1 MGEKIALGTHA
12 CVDWECAWDADV
24 LCTLA
29 QNYEIKKEELREMEK
44 ITSER
49 DLVIAV
55 LDYMRNGSG
64 GELIPESSAIVEYF
78 AKKFPYR
85 TTLGG
90 TATRAA
96 IVLSRLGYPS
106 VLQLC
111 CYNST
116 IRDLL
121 PELVHGVSA
130 NPNSTERVYPHVSI
144 TYPKNIHISVND
156 IDFVTSRE
164 NRVLM
169 SRDVDSV
176 EMPIDENFGKY
187 LKDAKVFLLGCFN
200 EVVDFEILKDRMGKC
215 RKFLSDMPEGSIVL
229 FEDGCYHIK
238 EYRSYVHEQ
247 LREHIDILSM
257 NEDELQQYV
266 GHRINLQNPAQV
278 LLTIQQVY
286 AAVRVPTLFVHSSLW
301 AISYG
306 ENAFRY
312 KESLESGI
320 AMAATRF
327 RFGDEFGWDEYNRA
341 NALEPQITGA
351 KFAEKIQGL
360 SDKVCCV
367 PCKNLSFVENPTVVG
382 LGDTFAGGMLMKLS
396 EL

>member
-1 MGEKIALGTHA
+1 M
-12 CVDWECAWDADV
+12 
-24 LCTLA
+24 
-29 QNYEIKKEELREMEK
+29 
-44 ITSER
+44 
-49 DLVIAV
+49 
-55 LDYMRNGSG
+55 
-64 GELIPESSAIVEYF
+64 
-78 AKKFPYR
+78 
-85 TTLGG
+85 
-90 TATRAA
+90 
-96 IVLSRLGYPS
+96 
-106 VLQLC
+106 
-111 CYNST
+111 
-116 IRDLL
+116 
-121 PELVHGVSA
+121 
-130 NPNSTERVYPHVSI
+130 
-144 TYPKNIHISVND
+144 
-156 IDFVTSRE
+156 
-164 NRVLM
+164 
-169 SRDVDSV
+169 
-176 EMPIDENFGKY
+176 
-187 LKDAKVFLLGCFN
+187 FLLGCFN

-327 RFGDEFGWDEYNRA
+327 WFGDEFGWDEYNRA